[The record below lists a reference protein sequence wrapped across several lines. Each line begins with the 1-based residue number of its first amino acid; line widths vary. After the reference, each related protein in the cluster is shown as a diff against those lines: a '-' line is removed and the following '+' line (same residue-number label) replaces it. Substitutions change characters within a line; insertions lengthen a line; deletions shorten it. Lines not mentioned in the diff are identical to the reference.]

1 MFNIFSDK
9 KEELNKIVAELTKK
23 EQEISYK
30 KSVLENLDKE
40 IERLQ
45 NTKKSLKN
53 SIQVLD
59 EKYNR
64 LYGIFKNEEEII
76 IDEKSVDDE
85 KLKLKDIWNEKRIN
99 SLLHQYK
106 ASLEFNIDKFYN
118 LYDTL
123 YDSKNLVKN
132 IDYDNYN
139 DFSKSFILVKKVI
152 DVSYA
157 NFRQSWMINEK
168 IKLLNT
174 IKQKREEYI
183 RSCIRLKKR

>member
-139 DFSKSFILVKKVI
+139 DFSKSFILVKK
-152 DVSYA
+152 
-157 NFRQSWMINEK
+157 
-168 IKLLNT
+168 
-174 IKQKREEYI
+174 
-183 RSCIRLKKR
+183 